1 MKLLII
7 YVCVYIYMYY
17 YMYPFQKGRELT
29 VFSERIRKLTIIN
42 ASIALILIIILFCI
56 GNSNF
61 ISEHDIFFG
70 MLLFVDA
77 ISSVFALGCF
87 IAFGDEN

>member
-1 MKLLII
+1 
-7 YVCVYIYMYY
+7 MYY

-42 ASIALILIIILFCI
+42 ASIALILIIIFFCI

-61 ISEHDIFFG
+61 ISEHDIFFWDATFRRCYFEC
-70 MLLFVDA
+70 LCARLFY
-77 ISSVFALGCF
+77 SFL
-87 IAFGDEN
+87 

>member
-1 MKLLII
+1 
-7 YVCVYIYMYY
+7 MYY

-61 ISEHDIFFG
+61 ISEHDI
-70 MLLFVDA
+70 LDA

-87 IAFGDEN
+87 IAFCDEN